1 MSPPFPVPP
10 LPLSAQ
16 KWPENFPF
24 LPMSLPKEE
33 FVKVGSYQLIPQKRV
48 SASSPSTHHCQ
59 KAKQIRI
66 NFIILSSVLKT
77 TTEKQQKLQ
86 HALYHLSL
94 PTLSP
99 TDTSVLVLQ
108 LPSLSLREVE
118 ALDKYVND
126 FPRKH
131 KGKNWNEKPGRLIP
145 NPMLFSV
152 CLEFTRFHLGFQLA
166 SPKPSKA
173 SGPSQ
178 VTSTVDVAS
187 ITCRVKQ

>member
-1 MSPPFPVPP
+1 MS
-10 LPLSAQ
+10 AC
-16 KWPENFPF
+16 
-24 LPMSLPKEE
+24 
-33 FVKVGSYQLIPQKRV
+33 
-48 SASSPSTHHCQ
+48 SPSAHHCQ

-86 HALYHLSL
+86 HALYRLSL

-99 TDTSVLVLQ
+99 TDTSILVLQ

-118 ALDKYVND
+118 ALDTYVND

-131 KGKNWNEKPGRLIP
+131 KGKNWNEKPGLLIP
-145 NPMLFSV
+145 NPMVFSV

-173 SGPSQ
+173 SGLSQ
-178 VTSTVDVAS
+178 VTSTIYVAS
-187 ITCRVKQ
+187 ITCWVKQQGAVLAS